1 MADTIVHTI
10 EARGNVM
17 LEVLQDYFALDDE
30 QLRREIVVAV
40 ESTTTALLK
49 RGVKYLNLRTVLTP
63 QPDRHEIALLFDTLR
78 IDNGWYGLPVQQHLL
93 PLLAPTGSH
102 SILLGDLLGSNE
114 QQPWI
119 RSQLRTH
126 LQPSGT
132 HLQFRHSTQFYCV
145 YINNCSAD
153 MVRVLNEGF
162 RSFAPYVG
170 YVDVTYSSMFKT
182 YLSLG
187 LANGYIKHGSTVI
200 QPHEDD
206 LPDDANQ
213 NTLGYPFEEA
223 GLRCRSIPDMYFGL
237 LLSYK
242 IERPVFAGFES
253 DQVLT
258 LNAVSSSPRD
268 IANCAIEIDERKL
281 GYLNVAKAGTLKRLG
296 VLGEPRATLEDL
308 IRAKL
313 RSNYL
318 YNLRFRPNYSV
329 ATFNILLELKAV
341 DTGYPVRVVAAFAY
355 EQERNAIRL
364 VTLY

>member
-10 EARGNVM
+10 EARGNVL
-17 LEVLQDYFALDDE
+17 LEVMKGYFGLNDE
-30 QLRREIVVAV
+30 QLRREIVAAV
-40 ESTTTALLK
+40 EHTAAVLLR
-49 RGVKYLNLRTVLTP
+49 RGVKYLDLRAVLTP
-63 QPDRHEIALLFDTLR
+63 QTDRYEIALLFDTLR
-78 IDNGWYGLPVQQHLL
+78 IDEAWYGLPVQQHLL
-93 PLLAPTGSH
+93 PLLTPTGAH

-119 RSQLRTH
+119 RSQLITH
-126 LQPSGT
+126 LQPSGSPF
-132 HLQFRHSTQFYCV
+132 QFRHSTQFYCV

-153 MVRVLNEGF
+153 MVRILNEGF
-162 RSFAPYVG
+162 RSFTPYIG
-170 YVDVTYSSMFKT
+170 YADVTYSSMFKT

-187 LANGYIKHGSTVI
+187 LANGYIKHRGTII

-213 NTLGYPFEEA
+213 NTLGYPFEDA
-223 GLRCRSIPDMYFGL
+223 GLQCRSIPDMYFGL

-242 IERPVFAGFES
+242 IERPVFAGFET
-253 DQVLT
+253 DQVHV
-258 LNAVSSSPRD
+258 LNAVSSSPQD

-281 GYLNVAKAGTLKRLG
+281 EYLNTAKAGTLKRLG
-296 VLGEPRATLEDL
+296 VLGQPKATLEDL

-318 YNLRFRPNYSV
+318 YNLRFRSDCSV
-329 ATFNILLELKAV
+329 ATFNILLELKAI
-341 DTGYPVRVVAAFAY
+341 DTGLPVRVVTTFAY